1 MKITLRE
8 LRRIIRE
15 EAFPEPVRVAGYEI
29 RTQLDGKNAD
39 LDVAPILDDLVKNY
53 LEIAQRHP
61 SLLAAAK
68 AANTQ
73 KAGTGPILQKWAP
86 MLMFGMGQSPIRGI
100 AETDFYHEFLEERI
114 SNEAAVDSL
123 MKSVDWDK
131 VSSLVV
137 QLSDTPSLLSDRAR
151 RGLDSFR
158 SDAERKLHQL
168 LVRLPSAGSIV

>member
-8 LRRIIRE
+8 LRKIIQE
-15 EAFPEPVRVAGYEI
+15 EAFPEPVRVAGHEI
-29 RTQLDGKNAD
+29 STQLDGKD
-39 LDVAPILDDLVKNY
+39 GQDKVARILTDLVKNY
-53 LEIAQRHP
+53 YEVAQRNP

-73 KAGTGPILQKWAP
+73 KAGAGPMLQKWGP
-86 MLMFGMGQSPIRGI
+86 LLVFGMKQSPIRGV
-100 AETDFYHEFLEERI
+100 AEMDFYHEFLEEKI
-114 SNEAAVDSL
+114 DNEDAVDSL

-137 QLSDTPSLLSDRAR
+137 QLSATPSLLSDRAR

-168 LVRLPSAGSIV
+168 LVPLPSASSIV